1 MATFKLQK
9 NGFIYLYH
17 WIDRKNCFRITT
29 KMKLEERDWNSS
41 KSRPKNPEAT
51 YNGYKITNQLVRYEA
66 ALTRALALQPEV
78 TKSNLGE
85 FKKLFISILSPAN
98 GNETK
103 EYNFLSYF
111 DAYLQKIKERK
122 QSNYKAY
129 RTCYNRLTEYFKSP
143 SVPFDKI
150 DMKFYEAFSQ
160 FLISKNLATNTI
172 ATQWKLIKAVMQSAF
187 VAGLHSNEKFRHFK
201 KKMESADT
209 IFLSE
214 EELNKMYELKLIG
227 YLEKA
232 RDYFLIGAY
241 TGLRFEDWDRVSS
254 EKVVKGVLT
263 VRSSKTGELSTI
275 PIHPVVSAILDK
287 YEGELPHKPS
297 NQKMN
302 EYIKVVAMRANIKD
316 HVETRI
322 TKGGVREINTSE
334 KHELVTTHKA
344 RRSLATN
351 LVLRG
356 VSPYVVM
363 KVTGHKSLSS
373 FERYVRLQELE
384 AMIELKSLSFF
395 Q

>member
-17 WIDRKNCFRITT
+17 WIDRKNCFKITT
-29 KMKLEERDWNSS
+29 KMKLEESNWNNS

-51 YNGYKITNQLVRYEA
+51 YNGYKIINELVRYEG
-66 ALTRALALQPEV
+66 ALTRALSLQPEV
-78 TKSNLGE
+78 AKSNLAE

-98 GNETK
+98 GK
-103 EYNFLSYF
+103 EVKELDFLTYF
-111 DAYLQKIKERK
+111 DSYLHKIKERK

-129 RTCYNRLTEYFKSP
+129 RTCYNRLTEYFKSS

-150 DMKFYEAFSQ
+150 DMKFYEAFSKY
-160 FLISKNLATNTI
+160 LISKNLATNTI

-241 TGLRFEDWDRVSS
+241 TGLRFDDWDRVSND
-254 EKVVKGVLT
+254 KVVNGVLT
-263 VRSSKTGELSTI
+263 IRSSKTGEISTI
-275 PIHPVVSAILDK
+275 PIHPVVSTILNK
-287 YEGELPHKPS
+287 YKGELPHKPS

-302 EYIKVVAMRANIKD
+302 EYIKVVAMRANIND
-316 HVETRI
+316 HVEKRI
-322 TKGGVREINTSE
+322 TKGGIREINTSE
-334 KHELVTTHKA
+334 KHELVTTHTA